1 MATNLLNN
9 CHFDLTKITNLFL
22 GNILFT
28 GGTIQYPI
36 EIQTLAGSV
45 DSIIAYSDVNAGT
58 VTIGGQEIILNE
70 VDFIIGTIVF
80 DEELIID
87 NLGKNYKKTI
97 IFSLSGI
104 DLSLVDQLDLYNLN
118 ENSKNI
124 AILIDENEEYL
135 IIGTD
140 NPLMLDDIS
149 TALNGTENLITLTFS
164 TTSKS
169 RARDLDFQYIIPSV
183 TPTIIPTATPIVTP
197 SITPTITPTA
207 TPSITVTP
215 TITPS
220 VTITPTVTPS
230 ITPTVT
236 PSITIT
242 PSITPTITPT
252 ATPSITVTPTITPSV
267 TITPTVTPS
276 ITPTVTPSIT
286 ITPSITP
293 SVTCARPEGL
303 EALGLMQ
310 TYSSITGTTY
320 FSGTFEGACKAKY
333 IWEQVNLGNP
343 LYSGYSFGG
352 YTDWVASETIGEA
365 LYPYVGTG
373 CQLDTSVGYYL
384 HFYGLGQ
391 AMIIQI
397 GGGYIIDFPTCP

>member
-124 AILIDENEEYL
+124 VF
-135 IIGTD
+135 
-140 NPLMLDDIS
+140 
-149 TALNGTENLITLTFS
+149 FS
-164 TTSKS
+164 
-169 RARDLDFQYIIPSV
+169 SV
-183 TPTIIPTATPIVTP
+183 
-197 SITPTITPTA
+197 
-207 TPSITVTP
+207 
-215 TITPS
+215 
-220 VTITPTVTPS
+220 
-230 ITPTVT
+230 
-236 PSITIT
+236 
-242 PSITPTITPT
+242 
-252 ATPSITVTPTITPSV
+252 
-267 TITPTVTPS
+267 
-276 ITPTVTPSIT
+276 
-286 ITPSITP
+286 
-293 SVTCARPEGL
+293 L
-303 EALGLMQ
+303 E
-310 TYSSITGTTY
+310 
-320 FSGTFEGACKAKY
+320 F
-333 IWEQVNLGNP
+333 
-343 LYSGYSFGG
+343 
-352 YTDWVASETIGEA
+352 
-365 LYPYVGTG
+365 
-373 CQLDTSVGYYL
+373 
-384 HFYGLGQ
+384 
-391 AMIIQI
+391 
-397 GGGYIIDFPTCP
+397 